1 MVGTSVLMSIGPKVG
16 LKLDGDISDQV
27 GFRLRHPGWP
37 DVPITPRMVLSHTA
51 SLRNGK
57 TYPVPLGRKLEEAF
71 RPGGAYYDGGA
82 WFGPAE
88 HRPGEFF
95 AYADVNFALM
105 AQIIEK
111 LSCDRFDTAVRD
123 ALFRP
128 LKLDIGYN
136 WSGVSAAKRAKAA
149 AGLHRQDGHWVPQVD
164 GTVPPFP
171 KVAFTRPPDQPNLDV
186 EDYRT
191 GENGFAFSPQGGL
204 RLSLEDMDVLARLYA
219 RHGVW
224 NGRRLLAREG
234 LELMQR
240 PQWVYDPARMNGEID
255 GGLMQ
260 AYGLGCEVPNGRPGP
275 GGDAFFGAGSA
286 DWRGHFG
293 DAYGW
298 ITGLFWNRRD
308 GRTLVYAINGM
319 PETDRPRARNSALT
333 APEEALIG
341 AALSG

>member
-1 MVGTSVLMSIGPKVG
+1 
-16 LKLDGDISDQV
+16 
-27 GFRLRHPGWP
+27 
-37 DVPITPRMVLSHTA
+37 
-51 SLRNGK
+51 
-57 TYPVPLGRKLEEAF
+57 
-71 RPGGAYYDGGA
+71 
-82 WFGPAE
+82 
-88 HRPGEFF
+88 
-95 AYADVNFALM
+95 
-105 AQIIEK
+105 
-111 LSCDRFDTAVRD
+111 
-123 ALFRP
+123 
-128 LKLDIGYN
+128 
-136 WSGVSAAKRAKAA
+136 
-149 AGLHRQDGHWVPQVD
+149 
-164 GTVPPFP
+164 
-171 KVAFTRPPDQPNLDV
+171 
-186 EDYRT
+186 
-191 GENGFAFSPQGGL
+191 
-204 RLSLEDMDVLARLYA
+204 MDVLARLYA

-255 GGLMQ
+255 GGLLQ